1 MGDRQGELIITVGNS
16 GPWVDANCRLTMR
29 CTRHLTQPALRCRSS
44 WSASSASEL
53 KRYVP

>member
-29 CTRHLTQPALRCRSS
+29 CTRHLTRLGFRYRYSQA
-44 WSASSASEL
+44 ASSASEL
-53 KRYVP
+53 KR